1 MQLLGITSDYNQ
13 VVCLDEFFYSNE
25 NELTKKT
32 EPQLQVEIIQT
43 LREWQYKYASH
54 SDIMTG
60 MAVVYVDCADTGFRQ
75 GLDLEARK
83 QGLLNV
89 SFIGSSKSVRIVDRV
104 MFIRTIMSY
113 GDFLVS
119 EACTN
124 LIREFKSSQK
134 GEKGEA
140 REDINDHAINANE
153 YAWIPVINR
162 LKRWKTFKQQSI

>member
-1 MQLLGITSDYNQ
+1 
-13 VVCLDEFFYSNE
+13 
-25 NELTKKT
+25 
-32 EPQLQVEIIQT
+32 
-43 LREWQYKYASH
+43 
-54 SDIMTG
+54 
-60 MAVVYVDCADTGFRQ
+60 
-75 GLDLEARK
+75 
-83 QGLLNV
+83 
-89 SFIGSSKSVRIVDRV
+89 
-104 MFIRTIMSY
+104 MSY

-134 GEKGEA
+134 GEKGEP